1 VFYTTGRH
9 TESVGTNIVAVCPA
23 QGIRVPVLRAFSAT
37 ASATAQSLYVMT
49 PVGIFETDD
58 FTDAGETTTRVTT
71 TKPGRNDAGAL
82 VTLSSG
88 DLVVAINRDEQY
100 ELLEV
105 SSVSGDT
112 VTWATAPTSALLH
125 RCLLYAFYTPIEP
138 FPPPFPPQEPVS
150 QPYVDIPA
158 NTTVT
163 HTNAMFPAARTKQQA
178 GVPFTAAGCPM
189 LVLLTNDTNQAVLNW
204 CSFSWI
210 DSTDTLV
217 PDTQEIFDEQ
227 VAPIIIPKEI
237 PK

>member
-1 VFYTTGRH
+1 MYYATGRQ
-9 TESVGTNIVAVCPA
+9 TESVGTNILAVCPA
-23 QGIRVPVLRAFSAT
+23 QGIKVPVLRAFSAT
-37 ASATAQSLYVMT
+37 ASGTAQSLYVMT
-49 PVGIFETDD
+49 PVGVFETDD

-82 VTLSSG
+82 VTLTSG
-88 DLVVAINRDEQY
+88 DLVVAINRDAQY
-100 ELLEV
+100 ELLKV

-112 VTWATAPTSALLH
+112 VTWTTAPTSALLH
-125 RCLLYAFYTPIEP
+125 RCLLYAFYTPFAP
-138 FPPPFPPQEPVS
+138 FPPTIPPQDPVS
-150 QPYVDIPA
+150 QPYVDIAA

-163 HTNAMFPAARTKQQA
+163 QTNVMFAAARTKQQA

-210 DSTDTLV
+210 DSKDTLV

-227 VAPIIIPKEI
+227 VAPTIIPKEI